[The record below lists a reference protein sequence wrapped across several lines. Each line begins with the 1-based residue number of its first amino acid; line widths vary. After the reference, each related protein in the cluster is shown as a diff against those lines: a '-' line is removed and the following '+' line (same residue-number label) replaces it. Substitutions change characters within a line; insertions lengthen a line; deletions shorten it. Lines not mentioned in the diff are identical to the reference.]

1 MRSKRETILI
11 GLALLSVLYGAYV
24 LLLQPKS
31 AKPGGNGE
39 DSDGKQTEFVQWLV
53 TIQGTLKNAAITPL
67 QHEVVGRALEPW
79 PDTLILRSPLPAD
92 LLAAEEARQKALRAA
107 ADAQEKQA
115 QLKREEEERR
125 RRSQLELSKRFVY
138 SGYAYLE
145 GAETGTL
152 CAVINNIVYK
162 AGETLEGSP
171 YEVKS
176 ITADEVVIVSPE
188 QGIEVHIPVS
198 R

>member
-31 AKPGGNGE
+31 SRPSNGGEESNGH
-39 DSDGKQTEFVQWLV
+39 GTEFVQWLV
-53 TIQGTLKNAAITPL
+53 SIQGMLKNATITPL
-67 QHEVVGRALEPW
+67 QHEVVTRALQPW
-79 PDTLILRSPLPAD
+79 PDALILRAPLPAD
-92 LLAAEEARQKALRAA
+92 LIAAEESRKKAIRDA
-107 ADAQEKQA
+107 ADAQEKAA
-115 QLKREEEERR
+115 QLRREEEEKRK
-125 RRSQLELSKRFVY
+125 RSELELRKHFVY

-162 AGETLEGSP
+162 AGEKLEGSP

-188 QGIEVHIPVS
+188 QGIEVRIPVS